1 MIFLEICIFSG
12 VFIATYFGVRWY
24 RALSLKRGLLDHP
37 NERSSHVE
45 PTPRGGGI
53 IIAIVV
59 LAVYAGASW
68 LISYEVSIGFAT
80 GAILIVAISLLDDI
94 YSVSFAWRLL
104 VHSVAAGIVVY
115 SCGHITFTD
124 TSGPWATTA
133 EWIGRALTF
142 AWIVWTL
149 NAYNFMDGIDGI
161 AGVQGV
167 TAAAGWTMVAVY
179 LGQPAVLML
188 SGAVLFAS
196 LAFLM
201 HNWPPARIFMGD
213 AGSAFLGF
221 VLASMPFIV
230 RPSGPVSTNR
240 LVIVAVALLWLF
252 IFDSVFTFIRRA
264 ARREKVWNAH
274 REHLYQ
280 RLVRSGYSHRTV
292 TLLYGGLSV
301 IASAAAVFS
310 LMSGSAFGNLVI
322 IFTLASISLT
332 VIVLCWKRGC
342 LFGQSV

>member
-45 PTPRGGGI
+45 PTPRGGGLV
-53 IIAIVV
+53 IAIIV
-59 LAVYAGASW
+59 LAVYAGASSW
-68 LISYEVSIGFAT
+68 IGYEVSIGFAA

-94 YSVSFAWRLL
+94 YSISFAWRLL

-115 SCGHITFTD
+115 SCGHISFTYA
-124 TSGPWATTA
+124 SGPWAIAA
-133 EWIGRALTF
+133 EWLGRALTF

-161 AGVQGV
+161 AGVQAV
-167 TAAAGWTMVAVY
+167 TAGAGWTLVAVY

-188 SGAVLFAS
+188 SGVVLFAS
-196 LAFLM
+196 LAFLL

-230 RPSGPVSTNR
+230 RPSGPLSTNR
-240 LVIVAVALLWLF
+240 LVIAAVALLWLF

-301 IASAAAVFS
+301 LTSAAAVFS

-322 IFTLASISLT
+322 TFTLAGTSLT
-332 VIVLCWKRGC
+332 VIVLCWKRRC
-342 LFGQSV
+342 LVGQSV